1 MPVPNPPEDEW
12 SRSPRGGGDR
22 SMPRGPTPPRHTA
35 GDPTRP
41 LPATSAAPPSP
52 PPPPPSGWRQLLKQP
67 AALVFGGIALLLVA
81 GTAAV
86 IIAFN
91 RTPAENTAAPG
102 PGDSAGVSASASDQ
116 ASAETTPSATPT
128 PETTTTPGPRPST
141 SRPATGPAP
150 GPPAP
155 GQSKCV
161 ASPSSCGLP
170 DASNTGVPAGVSLTV
185 VNGDVTLDQAG
196 AVLENRDIRGCVTV
210 SAGGVTIKNSR
221 ITGGCN
227 YVVQTVGSLDSAG
240 SSRLTIQDSEIS
252 CNGQPH
258 NGIGDNN
265 VNLLRVE
272 ISKCENGMDIDNR
285 FLVQDSYVHDL
296 VTCCEAHTDGAQLNA
311 QGTDIR
317 FIHNSIISAAPGGTS
332 AIIMHTEAGNSHVLV
347 QNNLLAGGAYILYC
361 PRVPSTDIRVV
372 GNRFGPAGEGSG
384 GAAYGATDAC
394 GGIAEFANNI
404 WDANGN
410 PVTS

>member
-1 MPVPNPPEDEW
+1 MAPVTPPPE
-12 SRSPRGGGDR
+12 
-22 SMPRGPTPPRHTA
+22 PPQ
-35 GDPTRP
+35 
-41 LPATSAAPPSP
+41 
-52 PPPPPSGWRQLLKQP
+52 GWRQRLKQP
-67 AALVFGGIALLLVA
+67 QALIFGGVALLLVA
-81 GTAAV
+81 GTAGV

-91 RTPAENTAAPG
+91 RSPVENTAAPG
-102 PGDSAGVSASASDQ
+102 PEVSTSAGASEQS
-116 ASAETTPSATPT
+116 SPETTAAATSSP
-128 PETTTTPGPRPST
+128 PAATTTPGPRPST
-141 SRPATGPAP
+141 SRPGTAAP
-150 GPPAP
+150 GPVAP

-170 DASNTGVPAGVSLTV
+170 DASNTGPGGGLTV

-196 AVLENRDIRGCVTV
+196 AVLENKDIRGCVTV

-240 SSRLTIQDSEIS
+240 SSRLTIQDTEIS
-252 CNGQPH
+252 CDGQPH

-265 VNLLRVE
+265 VNLIRVE
-272 ISKCENGMDIDNR
+272 ISKCENGMDVDNR
-285 FLVQDSYVHDL
+285 FTVQDSYIHDL
-296 VTCCEAHTDGAQLNA
+296 VTCCGAHTDGAQLNA

-372 GNRFGPAGEGSG
+372 GNRFGPAGPGSG

>member
-1 MPVPNPPEDEW
+1 MPVPKPPEDDW
-12 SRSPRGGGDR
+12 HRQPGGRDARSKPA
-22 SMPRGPTPPRHTA
+22 GPNPPRHNP
-35 GDPTRP
+35 GRHSDSTRP
-41 LPATSAAPPSP
+41 LPPSRTGAP
-52 PPPPPSGWRQLLKQP
+52 PPPVSRWRQLLKQP
-67 AALVFGGIALLLVA
+67 QALVFGGIALLLIA

-86 IIAFN
+86 ITAYN
-91 RTPAENTAAPG
+91 RSPVENTAAPEA
-102 PGDSAGVSASASDQ
+102 SAGSSAGASDQ
-116 ASAETTPSATPT
+116 PSAETTAPATATASAT
-128 PETTTTPGPRPST
+128 TTPRPST
-141 SRPATGPAP
+141 SRPGTGAP
-150 GPPAP
+150 VGPVAP
-155 GQSKCV
+155 GQSRCV

-170 DASNTGVPAGVSLTV
+170 DAGNTGVPAGVGLTV
-185 VNGDVTLDQAG
+185 INGDVTLSDAG
-196 AVLENRDIRGCVTV
+196 AVLENADVRGCVTV

-221 ITGGCN
+221 ITGGCT
-227 YVVQTVGSLDSAG
+227 YVIQTVGSLDSAG
-240 SSRLTIQDSEIS
+240 SPRLTIQDSEIS
-252 CNGQPH
+252 CDGQPH

-265 VNLLRVE
+265 VNLIRVE
-272 ISKCENGMDIDNR
+272 ISKCENGMDVDNR
-285 FLVQDSYVHDL
+285 FTVQDSYIHDL
-296 VTCCEAHTDGAQLNA
+296 VTCCGAHTDGAQLNA

-372 GNRFGPAGEGSG
+372 GNRFGPAGPGSG
-384 GAAYGATDAC
+384 GAEYGATDAC